1 METTE
6 SAMRWLERFDDN
18 AEPEPDEEMAF
29 LLYEMRITEN
39 VSVSQ
44 TTGISA

>member
-6 SAMRWLERFDDN
+6 SAMRWLERFDDKR
-18 AEPEPDEEMAF
+18 APEPDDEMEF

-39 VSVSQ
+39 VTVSQ
-44 TTGISA
+44 VSKSA